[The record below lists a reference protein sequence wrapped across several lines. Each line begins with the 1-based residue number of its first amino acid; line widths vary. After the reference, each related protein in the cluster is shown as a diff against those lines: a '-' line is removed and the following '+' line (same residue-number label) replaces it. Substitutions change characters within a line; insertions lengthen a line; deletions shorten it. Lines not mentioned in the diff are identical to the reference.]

1 LARLPPGPFVYP
13 ILDAD
18 LLAGRP
24 CGAAVA
30 DLARGGARIVQL
42 RAKGVS
48 DRVLY
53 TLAREALSAARAAGM
68 LFLVNDRP
76 DVALMLG
83 ADGVHLGQDD
93 LPPADARRLL
103 GAEAIVGWST
113 HSLGQL
119 EDAALLPVDY
129 VAFGPVFPTVT
140 KRDAD
145 PVVGLD
151 LLRAARARTT
161 RPLVAIGGITAAN
174 ARATAAAGADGLA
187 VISGILAAP
196 EPAAAVRALVAA
208 IAGASAT
215 P

>member
-1 LARLPPGPFVYP
+1 MARLPPGPFLYP
-13 ILDAD
+13 ILDAA

-30 DLARGGARIVQL
+30 ALARGGARIVQV
-42 RAKGVS
+42 RAKGAS
-48 DRVLY
+48 DRVLFA
-53 TLAREALSAARAAGM
+53 LAQEALAAARASGV
-68 LFLVNDRP
+68 LLVVNDRP

-93 LPPADARRLL
+93 LPPAEARRLL
-103 GAEAIVGWST
+103 GPDAIVGWST
-113 HSLGQL
+113 HSVEQL
-119 EDAALLPVDY
+119 DEAAAEPVDY
-129 VAFGPVFPTVT
+129 VAFGPVFPTAT

-151 LLRAARARTT
+151 RLRTARARTA
-161 RPLVAIGGITAAN
+161 RPLVAIGGITTGN

-187 VISGILAAP
+187 VISGLLSAPDLAA
-196 EPAAAVRALVAA
+196 AARAFAAA
-208 IAGASAT
+208 IA